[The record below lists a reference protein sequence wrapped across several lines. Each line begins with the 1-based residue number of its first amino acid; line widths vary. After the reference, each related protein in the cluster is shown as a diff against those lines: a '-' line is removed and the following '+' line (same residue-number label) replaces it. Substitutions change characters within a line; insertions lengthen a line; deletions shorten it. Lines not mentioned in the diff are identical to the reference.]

1 MVHAVATFLL
11 GFLFGYL
18 GQRARFCTIGGM
30 RDFYLIRDKRL
41 LCGLFGFLMGAFLG
55 FLLLSGLSDALGTFP
70 WVLKGKGFF
79 LSNWQEAGIQA
90 YPSPWLPIPG
100 DPISL
105 SPKVWAH
112 LSLAMIGGFGLG
124 LLSVLAGG
132 CPFRQHVMAAEGS
145 LSALS
150 YLGGFATGAVFFH
163 KFLAPVVRA
172 TVG

>member
-1 MVHAVATFLL
+1 MLHAVATLLL
-11 GFLFGYL
+11 GFVFGYL

-41 LCGLFGFLMGAFLG
+41 LYGLFAFLISAFLG

-70 WVLKGKGFF
+70 WVLKGNSFF
-79 LSNWQEAGIQA
+79 LSNWQKVGIQA
-90 YPSPWLPIPG
+90 HPSPWLPTPG

-112 LSLAMIGGFGLG
+112 LTLAMIGGFGLG
-124 LLSVLAGG
+124 LLGVLAGG

-150 YLGGFATGAVFFH
+150 YLGGFAAGAILFH
-163 KFLAPVVRA
+163 KFLAPLVK
-172 TVG
+172 TIVG